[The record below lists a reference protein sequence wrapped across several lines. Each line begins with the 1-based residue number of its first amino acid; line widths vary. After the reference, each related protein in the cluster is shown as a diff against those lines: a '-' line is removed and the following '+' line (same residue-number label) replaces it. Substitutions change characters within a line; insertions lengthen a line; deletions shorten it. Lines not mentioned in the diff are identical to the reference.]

1 MEDARHKH
9 RRKGKQDKEGIRGEK
24 TRVRETRKSSL
35 VMECDCVLLGC
46 VGVCE
51 ECVDVREC
59 EGVCPISFSVCGLVY
74 NHTTH
79 TLLGHS
85 SYSRAHSCHLLP
97 LTDCY

>member
-1 MEDARHKH
+1 
-9 RRKGKQDKEGIRGEK
+9 
-24 TRVRETRKSSL
+24 
-35 VMECDCVLLGC
+35 

-97 LTDCY
+97 LADCY